1 MEFKEG
7 IAYAGLCDVV
17 GGKMWFCITSENDFS
32 KMVFWRKKECIEYVR
47 NTFPKDS
54 ARHLLNQLYA
64 EKRRAFRY

>member
-7 IAYAGLCDVV
+7 IAYAGICNVV
-17 GGKMWFCITSENDFS
+17 GGWMWFCITSENDFS
-32 KMVFWRKKECIEYVR
+32 KMLFWRKNECIEYVR

-64 EKRRAFRY
+64 ETRRAFCH